1 LVASDIQGV
10 STSISCDTD
19 SYTKIRAVIGGVEIN
34 YRVLIIKII
43 TRTTREAIN
52 L

>member
-1 LVASDIQGV
+1 LVASEIQGM

-34 YRVLIIKII
+34 YRVLMIKII
-43 TRTTREAIN
+43 TRTTREAI
-52 L
+52 